1 MQNKQQKT
9 KQTKNHKKCLK
20 QNKKK
25 IPDIMKETLSKATC
39 ITSSFMFS
47 LGLHKKDCQYFI

>member
-1 MQNKQQKT
+1 MSKAEQK
-9 KQTKNHKKCLK
+9 NF
-20 QNKKK
+20 
-25 IPDIMKETLSKATC
+25 PDIKETLSKATC